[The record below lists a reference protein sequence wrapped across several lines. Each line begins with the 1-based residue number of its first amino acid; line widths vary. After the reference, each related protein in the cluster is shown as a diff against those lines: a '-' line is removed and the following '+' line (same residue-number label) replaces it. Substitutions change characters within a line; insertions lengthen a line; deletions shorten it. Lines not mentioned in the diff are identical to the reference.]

1 MLSLEQA
8 VYVCMAQQ
16 KGRGRPRRSGS
27 HRPCLDTIWP
37 RDAQGTQQAGAQQG
51 FCSASDPLDRGKH
64 SVMGRELAGRDLA
77 RGLLRVL
84 PAQVVWIPVLHG
96 DGIAGSQSPPC
107 LLKAAL

>member
-1 MLSLEQA
+1 
-8 VYVCMAQQ
+8 
-16 KGRGRPRRSGS
+16 
-27 HRPCLDTIWP
+27 
-37 RDAQGTQQAGAQQG
+37 
-51 FCSASDPLDRGKH
+51 
-64 SVMGRELAGRDLA
+64 MGRELAGRNLA